1 MVVLNAVSAGKK
13 RNHQNRR
20 IDEIVNGV
28 SVLGTGTLAGTLT
41 LKTTPVWFN

>member
-1 MVVLNAVSAGKK
+1 LYVSAGNVTIKTGGSMK
-13 RNHQNRR
+13 
-20 IDEIVNGV
+20 IVNGV

>member
-1 MVVLNAVSAGKK
+1 MRFLQEKNVTIKTGGSMK
-13 RNHQNRR
+13 
-20 IDEIVNGV
+20 IVNGV